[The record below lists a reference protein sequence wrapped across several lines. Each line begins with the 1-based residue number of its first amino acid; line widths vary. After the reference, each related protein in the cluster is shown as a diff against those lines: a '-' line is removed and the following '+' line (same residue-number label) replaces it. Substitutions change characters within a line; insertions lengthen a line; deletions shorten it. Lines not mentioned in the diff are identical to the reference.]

1 MLYMFLGLLIERIHA
16 PFGHEASIVIIV
28 GGAISYLVYSSGY
41 IAFNEKL
48 SFDSNLFFYFCLP
61 PIVLASGFN
70 MKRRIFFENFGAV
83 LIFGVFST
91 ILQFFLFSFG
101 LWMINGM
108 GVFTKFNLTTGV
120 EMPFE
125 LSMMEILLMCSLICS
140 SDVVAA
146 IAVVKYEQQPKLF
159 SVIFGEGITNDAV
172 GIILFNTVM
181 TYAGPHS
188 TFNGLTPVQILGSFM
203 YLCIFSVIV
212 GAVVGFISA
221 LAFKRYRSL
230 THNTI
235 IECALVFCFGY
246 ISYVLAELVELSG
259 IVSLLAC
266 GIFMG
271 QFTWYNLSP
280 QGKQSTSVAFQI
292 IGFMIEAFVFS
303 YLGLTQLSYS
313 DYDWSVGL
321 CVGMFLNVIVF
332 RFIGTIA
339 IIKIFE

>member
-1 MLYMFLGLLIERIHA
+1 
-16 PFGHEASIVIIV
+16 VII
-28 GGAISYLVYSSGY
+28 GA
-41 IAFNEKL
+41 F
-48 SFDSNLFFYFCLP
+48 
-61 PIVLASGFN
+61 
-70 MKRRIFFENFGAV
+70 
-83 LIFGVFST
+83 
-91 ILQFFLFSFG
+91 
-101 LWMINGM
+101 
-108 GVFTKFNLTTGV
+108 
-120 EMPFE
+120 
-125 LSMMEILLMCSLICS
+125 
-140 SDVVAA
+140 
-146 IAVVKYEQQPKLF
+146 
-159 SVIFGEGITNDAV
+159 
-172 GIILFNTVM
+172 
-181 TYAGPHS
+181 
-188 TFNGLTPVQILGSFM
+188 
-203 YLCIFSVIV
+203 
-212 GAVVGFISA
+212 VGFISA

-292 IGFMIEAFVFS
+292 IGYLIEAFVFS

-321 CVGMFLNVIVF
+321 CVGMFLNVVIF

-339 IIKIFE
+339 IIKFFE

>member
-1 MLYMFLGLLIERIHA
+1 MSEHLIFSVSAIVIVCMIMLYMFLGLLIERSKV
-16 PFGHEASIVIIV
+16 PFGHEASLVVIF
-28 GGAISYLVYSSGY
+28 GGLIAYLASHNSYTH
-41 IAFNEKL
+41 FNDKV

-70 MKRRIFFENFGAV
+70 MKRKIFFENFGAV

-101 LWMINGM
+101 LWFINGM
-108 GVFTKFNLTTGV
+108 GVFTKFNLTTGIDGV
-120 EMPFE
+120 SFE

-181 TYAGPHS
+181 EYAGPHS
-188 TFNGLTPVQILGSFM
+188 IFTGLTPVQILGSFL

-212 GAVVGFISA
+212 GAVVGYISA
-221 LAFKRYRSL
+221 FAFKKFRIL

-246 ISYVLAELVELSG
+246 ISYVLAELIELSG

-280 QGKQSTSVAFQI
+280 QGK
-292 IGFMIEAFVFS
+292 
-303 YLGLTQLSYS
+303 
-313 DYDWSVGL
+313 
-321 CVGMFLNVIVF
+321 
-332 RFIGTIA
+332 
-339 IIKIFE
+339 